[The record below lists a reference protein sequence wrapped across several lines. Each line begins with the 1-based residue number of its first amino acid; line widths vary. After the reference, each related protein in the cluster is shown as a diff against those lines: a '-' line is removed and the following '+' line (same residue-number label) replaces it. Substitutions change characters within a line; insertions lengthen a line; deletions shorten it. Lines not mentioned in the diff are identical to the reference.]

1 MTFAGRQTP
10 TLPASPVPPHLRPAR
25 CTSRRL
31 PSRAAQVLAG
41 AWLAAML
48 SGCVGSF
55 QPLQPPAAPSRA
67 AITPITGQSLIHH
80 CHAALPRAHP
90 WRARQ
95 LKSALIRY
103 QLSRAYYPTA
113 PRMSQREL
121 DLAARQE
128 REAWSLLWETCQPLL
143 ADAR

>member
-1 MTFAGRQTP
+1 MTFAVRQTP
-10 TLPASPVPPHLRPAR
+10 TRTRPRHRARQRPPRSILTLPAL
-25 CTSRRL
+25 L
-31 PSRAAQVLAG
+31 LA
-41 AWLAAML
+41 LLL
-48 SGCVGSF
+48 SGCAGSF
-55 QPLQPPAAPSRA
+55 QPLSPPPPPAPRPAM
-67 AITPITGQSLIHH
+67 TPITGQSLIHH

-113 PRMSQREL
+113 TRMSQREL

-143 ADAR
+143 ADAGGAMQRRP

>member
-10 TLPASPVPPHLRPAR
+10 TRTRPRHRAQQPPPTRTILMLPG
-25 CTSRRL
+25 
-31 PSRAAQVLAG
+31 VL
-41 AWLAAML
+41 LALLL

-55 QPLQPPAAPSRA
+55 QPMSSPTPPPRAP
-67 AITPITGQSLIHH
+67 IMPITGQSLIHH

-90 WRARQ
+90 WRAKQ

-113 PRMSQREL
+113 TRMSRREL

-143 ADAR
+143 ADSR

>member
-1 MTFAGRQTP
+1 MTYAGRQKPPPRSQSRHPLAQPISTV
-10 TLPASPVPPHLRPAR
+10 PVL
-25 CTSRRL
+25 L
-31 PSRAAQVLAG
+31 LA
-41 AWLAAML
+41 LLL

-55 QPLQPPAAPSRA
+55 QPMSPPAATPRPA
-67 AITPITGQSLIHH
+67 MTPITGQSLLHH

-113 PRMSQREL
+113 TRMSQREL

-143 ADAR
+143 AEAR

>member
-10 TLPASPVPPHLRPAR
+10 PRNPAQDSARNSAALGAQQQRPTRAIRTLPGL
-25 CTSRRL
+25 L
-31 PSRAAQVLAG
+31 LA
-41 AWLAAML
+41 LLL

-55 QPLQPPAAPSRA
+55 QPLSPPPSPPRPA
-67 AITPITGQSLIHH
+67 MTPITGQSLIHH

-113 PRMSQREL
+113 TRMSQREL

-143 ADAR
+143 AEAR

>member
-10 TLPASPVPPHLRPAR
+10 TRTCTRHRAQQQPTRTISILPGL
-25 CTSRRL
+25 L
-31 PSRAAQVLAG
+31 LA
-41 AWLAAML
+41 LL
-48 SGCVGSF
+48 LCGCVGSF
-55 QPLQPPAAPSRA
+55 QPISPSSLPPRA
-67 AITPITGQSLIHH
+67 ALTPITGQSLVHH
-80 CHAALPRAHP
+80 CHTALPRAHP

-113 PRMSQREL
+113 TRMSQREL